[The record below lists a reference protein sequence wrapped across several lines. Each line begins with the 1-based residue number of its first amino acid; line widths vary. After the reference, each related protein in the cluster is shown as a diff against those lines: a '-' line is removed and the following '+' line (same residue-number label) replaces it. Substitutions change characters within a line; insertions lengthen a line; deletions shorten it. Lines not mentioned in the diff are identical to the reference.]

1 MGERNEA
8 GERAGV
14 REAQKEL
21 GGVGRDVDRFSWC
34 ACALGERQLWGGED
48 GVERRAEAS
57 AGERTTHA
65 DRVGPYDRGRE
76 RTRGQWRR
84 QAGPG

>member
-14 REAQKEL
+14 CEAQKDL
-21 GGVGRDVDRFSWC
+21 GGMGHDVDRFSRC
-34 ACALGERQLWGGED
+34 ACAPGEQQLRGGED
-48 GVERRAEAS
+48 GVERWAEAS

-65 DRVGPYDRGRE
+65 DR
-76 RTRGQWRR
+76 
-84 QAGPG
+84 AGP